1 MNTKIPKP
9 QVSIIICYF
18 KKKKFFKKT
27 INSIINQTYRSFEVI
42 VIYDDTD
49 KSELNFVKKTL
60 NKLPRYK
67 IVINKKNIG
76 AGLSRNKGIH
86 FAKGKFISFCDAD
99 DLWHKNKLKV
109 QISFMLKKKLN
120 FSHTSYTIINN
131 YGKTI
136 GYFKI
141 KNKLNY
147 SELLKS
153 CDIATSSVVINKKIF
168 KQKFLFSNFK
178 TKEDYCL
185 WLKIIK
191 KYKELYGINDN
202 LLFWRSSKNS
212 LSDSLFQKLLDGF
225 KVYYINENYNA
236 IISTYFVIRLSLF
249 ALIKKFAMYR

>member
-1 MNTKIPKP
+1 MNTKIPQP
-9 QVSIIICYF
+9 QVSIIISYF
-18 KKKKFFKKT
+18 KKKIFFEET
-27 INSIINQTYRSFEVI
+27 INSIINQTYKSFEVI

-49 KSELNFVKKTL
+49 KSELSFVKKTL

-67 IVINKKNIG
+67 IIVNKKNIG
-76 AGLSRNKGIH
+76 VGLSRNKAIH
-86 FAKGKFISFCDAD
+86 YAKGKFISFCDAD

-109 QISFMLKKKLN
+109 QISFMLKKKIN
-120 FSHTSYTIINN
+120 FCHTSYKIINH
-131 YGKTI
+131 YGKII

-153 CDIATSSVVINKKIF
+153 CDIATSSVVINKKILKKNF
-168 KQKFLFSNFK
+168 VFSNFK

-191 KYKELYGINDN
+191 KHKELYGINNN

-212 LSDSLFQKLLDGF
+212 LSDSLFQKLLDAF
-225 KVYYINENYNA
+225 RVYYISENYNA
-236 IISTYFVIRLSLF
+236 VISTYFVIRLSLF